1 MEDYMD
7 QIIEK
12 YISAIIE
19 AKWWKEKLYWIPTD
33 IIWFWEFGKSLAL
46 ALEPLVT
53 KKEICFFDLNTQ
65 QDKNYHFL
73 NFNDMF
79 QKSELMI
86 FTQELPERFLNN
98 FSELN
103 PNITIIIDRNFTATI
118 KALNDNWFSKNMII
132 L

>member
-1 MEDYMD
+1 MD
-7 QIIEK
+7 QITEK
-12 YISAIIE
+12 YITAIIE

-33 IIWFWEFGKSLAL
+33 IIWFWEFGKSLAF

-53 KKEICFFDLNTQ
+53 KKEICFFDLSIQ

-103 PNITIIIDRNFTATI
+103 PNITIIIDWNFTATI
-118 KALNDNWFSKNMII
+118 KALNDNWFSKNIII